1 MKDLQT
7 FTTTRR
13 FEETGVSPAMLYRV
27 LGKSPVSMALRVL
40 GVTGVLCACA
50 LTICPPQKLVV
61 LYQGK
66 AQRVLNSTWVYP
78 VAPLY
83 E

>member
-13 FEETGVSPAMLYRV
+13 FEGRGVSPAILYHV
-27 LGKSPVSMALRVL
+27 LGKGSVSMALRVL
-40 GVTGVLCACA
+40 GVTGVLCGCA
-50 LTICPPQKLVV
+50 LTIRPPQKLVV

-78 VAPLY
+78 VAPLH